1 MMKLTII
8 AFLVTSVSSQLQVS
22 RPGIAPNAFAKNV
35 YPGMTNYA
43 SSRNVNSFATGSSGE
58 PSPAQYSY
66 KSQEYKSPQP
76 NLDRRS
82 MGALL
87 TAGALGAVS
96 QTPALAAGTIPLA
109 TFDGTFET
117 TRLWTIVPGLR
128 YLKYNAGKLG
138 IKGKVSDP
146 KYGTKDEIIAYSL
159 PNFQKDWADISGCK
173 GISLQAKTNNPYD
186 GYEISIGQ
194 DPSSQSPR
202 SYLYKA
208 KFDAPLEQFGNVE
221 IPFTSFKSKTGQSPD
236 STTLKEIGRMSFW
249 MSAGGEPSLEVTDVS
264 GYGCG
269 AAMLVEQE
277 DEDSTS
283 VLWYFAPAPLGL
295 LAFFIMRSRVRP
307 SVTVPTALLG

>member
-8 AFLVTSVSSQLQVS
+8 AFLVTGVTSQQQITRLS
-22 RPGIAPNAFAKNV
+22 
-35 YPGMTNYA
+35 PGMFKYA
-43 SSRNVNSFATGSSGE
+43 SSRQPNVNSYATSPSQESSQ
-58 PSPAQYSY
+58 SYSY
-66 KSQEYKSPQP
+66 KSQEYKAPQP

-96 QTPALAAGTIPLA
+96 QTPNALAAGTIPLA

-138 IKGKVSDP
+138 VKGRVSDP

-208 KFDAPLEQFGNVE
+208 KFNAPLEQFGTVE
-221 IPFTSFKSKTGQSPD
+221 IPFSDFKSKSGQAPD
-236 STTLKEIGRMSFW
+236 SKTLQEIGRMSFW
-249 MSAGGEPSLEVTDVS
+249 MTAGGEPNLEVTDVS

-277 DEDSTS
+277 DESAS
-283 VLWYFAPAPLGL
+283 ILWYFAGAPLGL
-295 LAFFIMRSRVRP
+295 LVFFIMRSRVRP
-307 SVTVPTALLG
+307 AVTVPTALLG